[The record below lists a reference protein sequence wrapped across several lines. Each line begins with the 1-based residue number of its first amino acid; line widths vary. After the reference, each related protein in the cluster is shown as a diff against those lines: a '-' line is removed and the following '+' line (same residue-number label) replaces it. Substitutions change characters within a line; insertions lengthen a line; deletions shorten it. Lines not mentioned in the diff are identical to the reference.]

1 MIAFIRGKVHAFGLD
16 WVILDTQG
24 VGYRIGFPRPEMLSL
39 NTEVLLYTYQHIRE
53 DEISLYGFLSMDE
66 LRLFEQL
73 LSVKGLGPKTALNM
87 MTASSFIKI
96 ISAIETGDVTFLKT
110 MPGIGAKT
118 ASQIVLDLKGKLVE
132 SEKKDSKASVEIVD
146 AVAALKSLGYKASEL
161 AGIEKYLIS
170 LNLTSVDELIKAGLQ
185 FLLKRKGGI

>member
-24 VGYRIGFPRPEMLSL
+24 VGYRIGFPRPEVLSL
-39 NTEVLLYTYQHIRE
+39 NSEVLLYTYQHIRE

-73 LSVKGLGPKTALNM
+73 ITVKGLGPKTALNM

-118 ASQIVLDLKGKLVE
+118 ASQIVLDLKGKLIE

-146 AVAALKSLGYKASEL
+146 AVAALRSLGYKASEL

-170 LNLTSVDELIKAGLQ
+170 LNLSSVDELIKAGLQ

>member
-24 VGYRIGFPRPEMLSL
+24 IGYRIGFPRPEVLSL
-39 NTEVLLYTYQHIRE
+39 NSEVLLYTYQHIRE

-73 LSVKGLGPKTALNM
+73 ITVKGLGPRTALNM

-96 ISAIETGDVTFLKT
+96 ISAIESGDVTFLKT

-132 SEKKDSKASVEIVD
+132 SEKKDSKASVEITD
-146 AVAALKSLGYKASEL
+146 AVAALRSLGYKASEL

-170 LNLTSVDELIKAGLQ
+170 LNLSSVDELVKAGLQ

>member
-1 MIAFIRGKVHAFGLD
+1 MIAFIKGKVHAFGLD

-24 VGYRIGFPRPEMLSL
+24 VGYRIGFPRPEVLSL
-39 NTEVLLYTYQHIRE
+39 NSEVLLYTYQHIRE

-73 LSVKGLGPKTALNM
+73 ISVKGLGPKTALNM

-96 ISAIETGDVTFLKT
+96 ISAIESGDVTFLKT

-146 AVAALKSLGYKASEL
+146 AVAALRSLGYKASEL

-170 LNLTSVDELIKAGLQ
+170 LNLSSVDELIKAGLQ

>member
-1 MIAFIRGKVHAFGLD
+1 
-16 WVILDTQG
+16 
-24 VGYRIGFPRPEMLSL
+24 MLFRS
-39 NTEVLLYTYQHIRE
+39 QHIRE

-87 MTASSFIKI
+87 LTASSYVRI
-96 ISAIETGDVTFLKT
+96 ISAIESSDVTFLKT

-118 ASQIVLDLKGKLVE
+118 ASQIVLDLKGKLIE
-132 SEKKDSKASVEIVD
+132 TEKKDSKASVEIQD
-146 AVAALKSLGYKASEL
+146 AIAALKSLGYKASEL

-170 LNLTSVDELIKAGLQ
+170 LNLSSVDELIKAGLQ

>member
-24 VGYRIGFPRPEMLSL
+24 VGYRIGFPRPEVLSL

-73 LSVKGLGPKTALNM
+73 LTVKGLGPKTALNM
-87 MTASSFIKI
+87 MSASSFVKI
-96 ISAIETGDVTFLKT
+96 IAAIETGDVTFLKT

-132 SEKKDSKASVEIVD
+132 SEKKDSKASIEIQD
-146 AVAALKSLGYKASEL
+146 AVAALRSLGYKASEL

>member
-24 VGYRIGFPRPEMLSL
+24 VGYRIGFPRPEALSL

-73 LSVKGLGPKTALNM
+73 ISVKGLGPRTALNM

-118 ASQIVLDLKGKLVE
+118 ASQIILDLKGKLVE
-132 SEKKDSKASVEIVD
+132 NENKDSKASVEIQD
-146 AVAALKSLGYKASEL
+146 AIAALKSLGYKVSEL
-161 AGIEKYLIS
+161 SGIEKYLIS
-170 LNLTSVDELIKAGLQ
+170 LNLNSVDELIKAGLQ

>member
-24 VGYRIGFPRPEMLSL
+24 VGYRIGFPRPEVLSL
-39 NTEVLLYTYQHIRE
+39 NSEVLLYTYQHIRE

-73 LSVKGLGPKTALNM
+73 ISVKGLGPKTALNM

-96 ISAIETGDVTFLKT
+96 ISAIESGDVTFLKT

-146 AVAALKSLGYKASEL
+146 AVAALRSLGYKASEL

-170 LNLTSVDELIKAGLQ
+170 LNLSSVDELIKAGLQ

>member
-1 MIAFIRGKVHAFGLD
+1 MIAFIRGKVHAFGQD
-16 WVILDTQG
+16 WVILDTQN

-39 NTEVLLYTYQHIRE
+39 NTEILLYTYQHIRE

-73 LSVKGLGPKTALNM
+73 LSVKGLGPRTALNM
-87 MTASSFIKI
+87 LTASSYTRI

-132 SEKKDSKASVEIVD
+132 SEKKDSKAPVEIQD
-146 AVAALKSLGYKASEL
+146 AVAAFKSLGYKASEL

-170 LNLTSVDELIKAGLQ
+170 LDLTTVDELIKAGLQ
-185 FLLKRKGGI
+185 FLHKRKGGI

>member
-24 VGYRIGFPRPEMLSL
+24 VGYRIGFPRPEALSL

-53 DEISLYGFLSMDE
+53 DEISLYGFLSMEE

-73 LSVKGLGPKTALNM
+73 ISVKGLGPRTALNM
-87 MTASSFIKI
+87 MTATSFIKI
-96 ISAIETGDVTFLKT
+96 ISAIESGDITFLKT

-118 ASQIVLDLKGKLVE
+118 ASQIILDLKGKLVE
-132 SEKKDSKASVEIVD
+132 NENKDSKASVEIQD
-146 AVAALKSLGYKASEL
+146 AIAALKSLGYKVSEL
-161 AGIEKYLIS
+161 SGIEKYLIS
-170 LNLTSVDELIKAGLQ
+170 LNLNSVDELIKAGLQ

>member
-24 VGYRIGFPRPEMLSL
+24 VGYRIGFPRPEVLSL

-87 MTASSFIKI
+87 MSASSFVKI
-96 ISAIETGDVTFLKT
+96 IAAIETGDVTFLKT

-132 SEKKDSKASVEIVD
+132 SEKKDSKASIEIQD
-146 AVAALKSLGYKASEL
+146 AVAALRSLGYKASEL

>member
-24 VGYRIGFPRPEMLSL
+24 VGYRIGFPRPEVLSL
-39 NTEVLLYTYQHIRE
+39 NSEVLLYTYQHIRE

-73 LSVKGLGPKTALNM
+73 ITVKGLGPKTALNM

-96 ISAIETGDVTFLKT
+96 ISAIESGDVTFLKT

-146 AVAALKSLGYKASEL
+146 AVAALRSLGYKASEL

-170 LNLTSVDELIKAGLQ
+170 LNLSSVDELIKAGLQ

>member
-24 VGYRIGFPRPEMLSL
+24 VGYRIGFPRPEVLSL
-39 NTEVLLYTYQHIRE
+39 NSEVLLYTYQHIRE

-96 ISAIETGDVTFLKT
+96 IAAIESGDVTFLKT

-146 AVAALKSLGYKASEL
+146 AVAALRSLGYKASEL

>member
-39 NTEVLLYTYQHIRE
+39 NSEVLLYTYQHIRE

-66 LRLFEQL
+66 LGLFEQL

-96 ISAIETGDVTFLKT
+96 ITAIESGDVTFLKT

-146 AVAALKSLGYKASEL
+146 AVAALRSLGYKASEL

>member
-24 VGYRIGFPRPEMLSL
+24 VGYRIGFPRPEVLSL

-53 DEISLYGFLSMDE
+53 DEISLYGFLSMEE

-87 MTASSFIKI
+87 MSASSFIKI

-132 SEKKDSKASVEIVD
+132 SEKKDSKASVEIQD
-146 AVAALKSLGYKASEL
+146 AVAALRSLGYKASEL
-161 AGIEKYLIS
+161 SGIEKYLIS

>member
-24 VGYRIGFPRPEMLSL
+24 VGYRIGFPRPEVLSL

>member
-24 VGYRIGFPRPEMLSL
+24 VGYRIGFPRPEVLSL
-39 NTEVLLYTYQHIRE
+39 NSEVLLYTYQHIRE

-73 LSVKGLGPKTALNM
+73 ITVKGLGPKTALNM

-96 ISAIETGDVTFLKT
+96 ISAIESGDVTFLKT

-146 AVAALKSLGYKASEL
+146 AVAALRSLGYKTSEL

-170 LNLTSVDELIKAGLQ
+170 LNLSSVDELIKAGLQ

>member
-24 VGYRIGFPRPEMLSL
+24 VGYRIGFPRPEVLSL

-53 DEISLYGFLSMDE
+53 DEVSLYGFLTMDE

-87 MTASSFIKI
+87 MSASAFGKI
-96 ISAIETGDVTFLKT
+96 ISAIESGDVTFLRT

-132 SEKKDSKASVEIVD
+132 SEKKDSKASVEIQD
-146 AVAALKSLGYKASEL
+146 TVAALRSLGYKASEL
-161 AGIEKYLIS
+161 AGIEKYLIT

>member
-16 WVILDTQG
+16 WVILDTQS
-24 VGYRIGFPRPEMLSL
+24 VGYRIGFPRPEVLSL

-87 MTASSFIKI
+87 LTASSYVKI

-132 SEKKDSKASVEIVD
+132 IEKKDNKASVEIQD
-146 AVAALKSLGYKASEL
+146 AVAALRSLGYKASEL

-170 LNLTSVDELIKAGLQ
+170 LNLASVDELIKAGLQ

>member
-16 WVILDTQG
+16 WVILDTQS
-24 VGYRIGFPRPEMLSL
+24 VGYRIGFPRPEVLSL
-39 NTEVLLYTYQHIRE
+39 NTEILLYTYQHIRE

-87 MTASSFIKI
+87 LTASSYVRI
-96 ISAIETGDVTFLKT
+96 ISAIESSDVTFLKT

-118 ASQIVLDLKGKLVE
+118 ASQIVLDLKGKLIE
-132 SEKKDSKASVEIVD
+132 TEKKDSKASVEIQD
-146 AVAALKSLGYKASEL
+146 AIAALKSLGYKASEL

-170 LNLTSVDELIKAGLQ
+170 LNLSSVDELIKAGLQ

>member
-24 VGYRIGFPRPEMLSL
+24 VGYRIGFSRPEMLSL